1 MGRGARQAGPWGTAL
16 HRAVDKGHL
25 EVTRLLL
32 DAPGASDA
40 LRTLD
45 EDGRTPL
52 ALAVARGFS
61 DVAVLLESV
70 DDT

>member
-1 MGRGARQAGPWGTAL
+1 M
-16 HRAVDKGHL
+16 
-25 EVTRLLL
+25 TRLLL